1 LQGKFRILHT
11 KFDSEKKASNKLR
24 KVAFLANLSFTMT
37 MNSEN
42 TVGLY
47 IAVAIYFLLLPAA
60 SVIAYRWK
68 QRSSEAKPVES
79 QSDAIEGH
87 FLANRSFGWLVTA
100 GTVL

>member
-1 LQGKFRILHT
+1 
-11 KFDSEKKASNKLR
+11 
-24 KVAFLANLSFTMT
+24 MT

-47 IAVAIYFLLLPAA
+47 IAVAIYFLFLAAA

-68 QRSSEAKPVES
+68 KHSSESKPVES

-87 FLANRSFGWLVTA
+87 FLADRSFGWLVTA
-100 GTVL
+100 GTVFVR